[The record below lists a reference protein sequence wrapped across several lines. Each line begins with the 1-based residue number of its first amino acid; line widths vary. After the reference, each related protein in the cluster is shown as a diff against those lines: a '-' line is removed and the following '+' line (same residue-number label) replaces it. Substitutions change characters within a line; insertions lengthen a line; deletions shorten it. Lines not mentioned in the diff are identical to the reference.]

1 MHVKSKHQFCI
12 KLRHLLLFQFL
23 GNLVDWWEKETKERY
38 LKKAQCI
45 IEQYG
50 NFTIDV
56 DGESI
61 NVNGI
66 NTQGENIADNGGLK
80 EALLAYEELVAKEGP
95 EPVLPALG
103 YNQRQLFWLSSASS
117 WCSVYRPLALKNQVN
132 TGCH

>member
-1 MHVKSKHQFCI
+1 M
-12 KLRHLLLFQFL
+12 
-23 GNLVDWWEKETKERY
+23 VDWWEKETKDRY

-50 NFTIDV
+50 NFTIDAG
-56 DGESI
+56 GEI
-61 NVNGI
+61 LNVNGI

-80 EALLAYEELVAKEGP
+80 EALLAYEELVTREGP

-117 WCSVYRPLALKNQVN
+117 WCSVYRPLALKNQASYRVAEN
-132 TGCH
+132 INLNVIFFRF